1 MDREIPPD
9 VADTFRVA
17 LGLDEPPKTIGEWAA
32 ATTRLFGDVGITVGL
47 EDMCTTDT
55 SKHEA
60 RFNNEVRHFHCV
72 LDTLLV
78 PFVLDEPTTVDIR
91 SRSPVSGA
99 IIELSV
105 TREDISV
112 DPESAVMSFGVAADV
127 GPPDDLEASPALA
140 YERFCPYINA
150 FIDETEYGEWAA
162 ATPEAVTMGLPL
174 TDGFV
179 IAQTLTNHSPAGHRD
194 PD

>member
-9 VADTFRVA
+9 VADTFQTA
-17 LGLDEPPKTIGEWAA
+17 LGLDEPPKTIGEWVA
-32 ATTRLFGDVGITVGL
+32 ATTQLLDDVGITVGL

-55 SKHEA
+55 SRHEA
-60 RFNNEVRHFHCV
+60 RFDNEVRHFHCV

-91 SRSPVSGA
+91 SRSPVSDT

-105 TREDISV
+105 TREDVSV

-150 FIDETEYGEWAA
+150 FIDEGEYDEWAA
-162 ATPEAVTMGLPL
+162 ATLDAVTMSLPL
-174 TDGFV
+174 TEGFAL
-179 IAQTLTNHSPAGHRD
+179 AQTLTDCSANVSSD
-194 PD
+194 